1 MYQNGEF
8 EKYKKL
14 FDSEVN
20 TYIEKLNLIVLDLEK
35 KQDNKTIEEIFRIFH
50 TIKGM
55 AATMGYEDIVSISH
69 KIENILQEIKDGKIK
84 ITEGIISDIIKAIDM
99 VESFLGKEK
108 EKKNV
113 KIVLKK
119 DTMLPTARFFM
130 ILNRMKMF
138 SDVNP
143 VSPTMK
149 EIKEGKDFF
158 EFIVNVSNFSNV
170 KKIKS
175 EFSEIESFEE
185 IGEEKIEEEK
195 EIKKLKE
202 LRIGIDALD
211 NLQNIVAELVIS
223 KERLLNISKEIKNEM
238 LSQIVESHN
247 RFISSLQDVVM
258 KIRMVPL
265 SHIFDRFPR
274 YIRDLSKE
282 MGKSVD
288 IEITGSD
295 IELDRSLIESISDTI
310 IHILRNSVDHGIEPV
325 DERIKIGK
333 PETGKIIINASR
345 EKGVIKIT
353 VTDDGRGIDFSK
365 VRKKAL
371 QLGYCASEEEANK
384 MSEKDLL
391 SLLFLSGFSTKENLS
406 TVSGRGVGLDVVR
419 DGMRKIG
426 GNVEIHSKFGEGTTV
441 NLFVPLTMAIIKSY
455 IVNVLEYS
463 FAIPM
468 TFLLETINLSKDQF
482 SYLLGKPVTLLRDE
496 IIPIYSLGNVLELKD
511 EKYDGVMPALI
522 INIEGEKYI
531 LTVDELGES
540 MEIVVK
546 HLPHSIRTMREFSG
560 VTIIGDGNPCLILDI
575 PSIIG

>member
-1 MYQNGEF
+1 MYQNGQF

-14 FDSEVN
+14 FISEVN
-20 TYIEKLNLIVLDLEK
+20 SYIDKLNLIIPEFEK
-35 KQDNKTIEEIFRIFH
+35 KHDSKTIEEIFRIFH

-55 AATMGYEDIVSISH
+55 AATMGYEDIVTISH
-69 KIENILQEIKDGKIK
+69 RIENILQDVKEGKTEITDD
-84 ITEGIISDIIKAIDM
+84 IISEIIRSIDKI
-99 VESFLGKEK
+99 ESFIGMD
-108 EKKNV
+108 KKNV
-113 KIVLKK
+113 KVVLKK

-130 ILNRMKMF
+130 ILNRMKMLAE
-138 SDVNP
+138 VNP

-149 EIKEGKDFF
+149 EIKEGKDYF
-158 EFIVNVSNFSNV
+158 EFIINVSDVSNI
-170 KKIKS
+170 KKVKS
-175 EFSEIESFEE
+175 EFSEIESIEE
-185 IGEEKIEEEK
+185 IEEEKIEEEK

-202 LRIGIDALD
+202 LRIGIEDLD

-223 KERLLNISKEIKNEM
+223 KERLINIAKETKNEM
-238 LSQIVESHN
+238 LSQVLETHN

-274 YIRDLSKE
+274 YVRDLAKE

-288 IEITGSD
+288 LEITGSD
-295 IELDRSLIESISDTI
+295 IELDRSLIESISDPI
-310 IHILRNSVDHGIEPV
+310 IHIIRNSVDHGIESV
-325 DERIKIGK
+325 EERIRKGK
-333 PETGKIIINASR
+333 PETAKITINASR

-353 VTDDGRGIDFSK
+353 VSDDGRGIDFSK
-365 VRKKAL
+365 VRRKAVE
-371 QLGYCASEEEANK
+371 LGYCANDEEANK
-384 MSEKDLL
+384 MSEKDLV
-391 SLLFLSGFSTKENLS
+391 SLLFLSGFSTKDNLS

-419 DGMRKIG
+419 DVMRKIG

-455 IVNVLEYS
+455 IVNILEHS

-468 TFLLETINLSKDQF
+468 TFLLETINLSKKQF
-482 SYLLGKPVTLLRDE
+482 SYLLGKPITLLRDE
-496 IIPIYSLGNVLELKD
+496 IIPIYSLASVLKLKEEEYD
-511 EKYDGVMPALI
+511 ESMPALI

-546 HLPHSIRTMREFSG
+546 HLPYAIRTMREYSG

>member
-1 MYQNGEF
+1 MYQNGQL

-14 FDSEVN
+14 FISEVN
-20 TYIEKLNLIVLDLEK
+20 SYIEKLNVIILELEK
-35 KQDNKTIEEIFRIFH
+35 KHDSKTVEEVFRIFH
-50 TIKGM
+50 TLKGM
-55 AATMGYEDIVSISH
+55 AATMGYEDIVNVSH
-69 KIENILQEIKDGKIK
+69 KIENVLQEVKDGKSK
-84 ITEGIISDIIKAIDM
+84 ITEEIISDIINAVDRI
-99 VESFLGKEK
+99 ESFLGK

-130 ILNRMKMF
+130 ILNRMKML

-143 VSPTMK
+143 VSPNLK
-149 EIKEGKDFF
+149 EIKEGKDYF
-158 EFIVNVSNFSNV
+158 EFIVNVSD
-170 KKIKS
+170 IKS
-175 EFSEIESFEE
+175 IMNIKAEFSEIESIEE

-195 EIKKLKE
+195 EIKRLKE
-202 LRIGIDALD
+202 LRIDIKDLD
-211 NLQNIVAELVIS
+211 SLQNIVAELVIS
-223 KERLLNISKEIKNEM
+223 KERLVNISKEIKNDI
-238 LSQIVESHN
+238 LSQVVEAHN

-274 YIRDLSKE
+274 YVRDLSRE
-282 MGKSVD
+282 MGKSVAL
-288 IEITGSD
+288 EITGSD
-295 IELDRSLIESISDTI
+295 IELDRSLIESISDPI
-310 IHILRNSVDHGIEPV
+310 IHIIRNSVDHGIESV
-325 DERIKIGK
+325 DERIQNGK
-333 PETGKIIINASR
+333 PETGKITINASR

-353 VTDDGRGIDFSK
+353 VSDDGRGINFSK
-365 VRKKAL
+365 VRKKTVE
-371 QLGYCASEEEANK
+371 LGYCANDEEANK

-391 SLLFLSGFSTKENLS
+391 AMLFISGFSTKENLS

-419 DGMRKIG
+419 DVMRKIG

-455 IVNVLEYS
+455 IVNVLEHS

-468 TFLLETINLSKDQF
+468 TFLLETINLSTSQF
-482 SYLLGKPVTLLRDE
+482 SYLLGKPLTLLRDE
-496 IIPIYSLGNVLELKD
+496 IIPIYSLASVLKLKE

-546 HLPHSIRTMREFSG
+546 HLPYAIRTMREFSG